1 MAAGAPDASR
11 PTLTFTPISDVTNQ
25 PYSQPTQSIIV
36 WVDGQAF
43 HGLHGHTIGREA
55 SESITVDHAQVSRRH
70 AILSFEG
77 GVWSLRDLGSLN
89 GLHDG
94 TSRLEVVPLPPGRT
108 PVWLGPPDTSPC
120 VYFDVTMPG
129 GGGGGGAGG
138 GGYGPQGFS
147 PLDAGP
153 PSAPGADPSALD
165 GLDAASPPDLGSL
178 PAPGAGLGPAA
189 HTPGPAAAQAPHPGP
204 IPQPSGT
211 AAGTGV
217 GGASPQAPPAVS
229 YTPPQLPQPAAVP
242 APGPTPPPQASAQPA
257 PPALNSV
264 ELTTNI
270 GQLSQVIDIA
280 KSELLIGRST
290 ACDLTIADPL
300 VSRRHARLVITAGVG
315 HIEDL
320 GSDNGTFVNGER
332 ITSAAVTDGD
342 LIEMGKAQ
350 FILSEGRLQQHVAH
364 GLPLQADGLTV
375 TVGGGLR
382 ILSDVSFTLPA
393 GSMTAVIGPSG
404 SGKSTLLN
412 ALTGRRPADEGR
424 VLLGGRDLYASDEGL
439 GRRIG
444 FVPQDDPVHLT
455 LYVKHALMAA
465 AQLRLP
471 ADASKGEITANVEQ
485 VAAELGLT
493 ERLDTRIQALSGGQR
508 KRVSVGYELV
518 GAPQALI
525 LDEPTSGLD
534 PGMERDLMAN
544 LRQLADKG
552 TTSIVVTHSVQSVE
566 LCDLVLVLAPGG
578 RLAFIGP
585 PDKVANHFKCP
596 DLASVFTLLGTRQ
609 QAEWELE
616 FARTT
621 SYLKFGA
628 PAPATASAPST
639 PLPARS
645 FAHDFRVM
653 LVRYVR
659 ALVGDKRRLILL
671 LAQAPVL
678 GALLA
683 VVLFRDAF
691 SPLPNQGARQ
701 YLLATVL
708 AMTLLGG
715 FNAVREIVQDRD
727 VFRRELAAGVSA
739 FAFVLAR
746 WVVLSVITV
755 VHAVVLHAVASL
767 RQRDPLGEGVLIG
780 WGHLEFLLA
789 LSAIGVGSVGVGLL
803 ISASASDS
811 ARALTALVMLIIPM
825 LFLSGM
831 VVPTSG
837 QAGIEQATYLNPV
850 QWGGSAGAVTIDLQ
864 NASGCNAPGAAQD
877 TGALARACDN
887 SRWDPTTST
896 QALNLGMAWGMAI
909 LLLILT
915 GATTGWTLRR
925 PLNRG

>member
-1 MAAGAPDASR
+1 MATGAPDACR

-77 GVWSLRDLGSLN
+77 GSWSLRDLGSTN

-94 TSRLEVVPLPPGRT
+94 TTRLDVVQLPPGRT

-129 GGGGGGAGG
+129 GGGGAGG
-138 GGYGPQGFS
+138 GFGPQGFS

-153 PSAPGADPSALD
+153 PGTPAADPAAFDGLSAPPTAAGGPG
-165 GLDAASPPDLGSL
+165 GLPT
-178 PAPGAGLGPAA
+178 PGAGLGLSA
-189 HTPGPAAAQAPHPGP
+189 HVPGPAAAQAPPPGL
-204 IPQPSGT
+204 IPQPSG
-211 AAGTGV
+211 AASGTGV

-229 YTPPQLPQPAAVP
+229 YTPPQFPQADLGHVP
-242 APGPTPPPQASAQPA
+242 APQSA
-257 PPALNSV
+257 PPALNNV

-280 KSELLIGRST
+280 KSELIIGRST
-290 ACDLTIADPL
+290 ECDLTIADPL

-320 GSDNGTFVNGER
+320 GSDNGTFVNGDR
-332 ITSAAVTDGD
+332 ITSSAVTEGD

-350 FILSEGRLQQHVAH
+350 FILAEGRLQQHVAH
-364 GLPLQADGLTV
+364 GLPLQAEGLTV

-424 VLLGGRDLYASDEGL
+424 VMLGGRDLYASDEGL

-455 LYVKHALMAA
+455 LFVKHALMAA

-471 ADASKGEITANVEQ
+471 ADASKAEITTNVEQ

-493 ERLDTRIQALSGGQR
+493 ERLDTRVQALSGGQR

-585 PDKVANHFKCP
+585 PDKVANHFRCE

-628 PAPATASAPST
+628 PAPTTTSAPST

-645 FAHDFRVM
+645 FIHDFRVM

-659 ALVGDKRRLILL
+659 SLIGDKRRLILL

-691 SPLPNQGARQ
+691 SELPNQGARQ

-746 WVVLSVITV
+746 WVVLSAITI
-755 VHAVVLHAVASL
+755 VHAIVLHGVASL
-767 RQRDPLGEGVLIG
+767 RQQDPLGPGVLIG
-780 WGHLEFLLA
+780 AGHLEFLLA

-825 LFLSGM
+825 LFLSGL

-837 QAGIEQATYLNPV
+837 QAGIEQATFLNPV

-864 NASGCNAPGAAQD
+864 NASGCNAPGAGQGS
-877 TGALARACDN
+877 GALARACDN
-887 SRWDPTTST
+887 SRWNPTTST
-896 QALNLGMAWGMAI
+896 QALNLGMAWGWAI

>member
-1 MAAGAPDASR
+1 M
-11 PTLTFTPISDVTNQ
+11 TNQ

-77 GVWSLRDLGSLN
+77 GSWSLRDLGSTN

-94 TSRLEVVPLPPGRT
+94 TSRLDVVLLPPGRT

-129 GGGGGGAGG
+129 GGGGGAGG

-147 PLDAGP
+147 PLDAGVP
-153 PSAPGADPSALD
+153 GAPGADPSALD
-165 GLDAASPPDLGSL
+165 GLGSPSPGPGSL
-178 PAPGAGLGPAA
+178 PTPGAGLGPSA
-189 HTPGPAAAQAPHPGP
+189 HAPGPAAAQAPPPGP

-229 YTPPQLPQPAAVP
+229 YTPPQNSLAGA
-242 APGPTPPPQASAQPA
+242 GPLPPPQASPSEAA
-257 PPALNSV
+257 PPALNNV
-264 ELTTNI
+264 ALTTNI

-280 KSELLIGRST
+280 QSELVIGRST
-290 ACDLTIADPL
+290 ECDLTIADPL

-315 HIEDL
+315 NIEDL

-332 ITSAAVTDGD
+332 ITSSPVVEGD

-375 TVGGGLR
+375 TVGGDLR

-471 ADASKGEITANVEQ
+471 ADASKAEITANVEQ
-485 VAAELGLT
+485 VAAELGLS
-493 ERLDTRIQALSGGQR
+493 ERLDTRVQALSGGQR

-585 PDKVANHFKCP
+585 PDKVAGHFKCP

-609 QAEWELE
+609 KAEWELE
-616 FARTT
+616 FAKTT

-628 PAPATASAPST
+628 PAPTTASAPST

-645 FAHDFRVM
+645 FTHDFRVM

-755 VHAVVLHAVASL
+755 LHAVVLHLVASL

-825 LFLSGM
+825 LFLSGL

-864 NASGCNAPGAAQD
+864 NASGCNAPGAGQGA
-877 TGALARACDN
+877 GALARACDN
-887 SRWDPTTST
+887 SRWNPTTST

-925 PLNRG
+925 PLRRG